1 MLGFEAC
8 VYSTM
13 NVLKKSE
20 RARCMCVCVC
30 ASLLLH
36 GAAFKFDGIFL
47 ALNCTYLN
55 SSNNN
60 RDEIL
65 RLNEK

>member
-1 MLGFEAC
+1 MY
-8 VYSTM
+8 V
-13 NVLKKSE
+13 
-20 RARCMCVCVC
+20 CVCVC